1 MFLLN
6 PDLQMID
13 DADSEEDLM
22 LVVNVLRTFLK
33 SNYAMTED
41 FSSCVTTL
49 FGTCYVLNSVRVANE
64 LWHDPELSQFLLGTT
79 THMRYLMLLYKNGH
93 YDSLGTIPSLYD
105 FQTIVDQQNR
115 QQNEHTGWSIWSDS
129 WVGLTSILFVTP
141 AAWFCLGLWEIG
153 RSG

>member
-1 MFLLN
+1 
-6 PDLQMID
+6 MID

-49 FGTCYVLNSVRVANE
+49 LGTCYVLNSVRVANE

-115 QQNEHTGWSIWSDS
+115 QQNEHSFYTHPQGWGSSS
-129 WVGLTSILFVTP
+129 NK
-141 AAWFCLGLWEIG
+141 
-153 RSG
+153 